1 MSRPYETKWPFPGTP
16 NPGDTIRVGSMED
29 VTVTTVTEQEIQ
41 LDNGRS
47 FLR

>member
-1 MSRPYETKWPFPGTP
+1 MNRLYETKWPFPGIP
-16 NPGDTIRVGSMED
+16 NPGDTIRVGSMND
-29 VTVTTVTEQEIQ
+29 VKVTAVTPTEIQ